1 MALFFLKKKL
11 QRDFMNEI
19 ARRESSDELITTKQL
34 AEQLGT
40 RPNVITENAKKCLPN
55 KKIENGKA
63 TYWTQ
68 AEVTVL
74 IEQLKCNQVNGRT
87 FPNLSVELKG
97 VERCER
103 DSAIT
108 TMQFAKQLGTT
119 PNVVLENAR
128 KCLPNKRI
136 ENGKPTFWTKEEV
149 TVVLDYMKAHTSN
162 NRSVEL
168 NSTVANISTD
178 LSPALKLK
186 KALELAQE
194 AYEEELA
201 ILKAKNK
208 NLESENGNLKIE
220 LDESK
225 EWSTIQKWCN
235 ENGFSFNRK
244 ELAKISL
251 RMGRMGFERRKI
263 YSVEYQNG
271 LWSYRKSDIE
281 DFFEKELEKGLA

>member
-1 MALFFLKKKL
+1 
-11 QRDFMNEI
+11 MNEI
-19 ARRESSDELITTKQL
+19 AKKDSQSTDELVTTKQL

-40 RPNVITENAKKCLPN
+40 SNKVVLENARKCLPN
-55 KKIENGKA
+55 KKIENGKT
-63 TYWTQ
+63 TYWNKN
-68 AEVTVL
+68 EIMVL
-74 IEQLKCNQVNGRT
+74 IEQLKCNQVNGFT

-97 VERCER
+97 LKRCER
-103 DSAIT
+103 KSTIT
-108 TMQFAKQLGTT
+108 TMQFAKQLGTS
-119 PNVVLENAR
+119 PNVILENAR
-128 KCLPNKRI
+128 KCLPNKVI
-136 ENGKPTFWTKEEV
+136 ENGKPTFWTQEEV
-149 TVVLDYMKAHTSN
+149 TIVLDYMKSHTSN
-162 NRSVEL
+162 NRSVEF
-168 NSTVANISTD
+168 NSTVANATTD
-178 LSPALKLK
+178 LTPALKLK

-194 AYEEELA
+194 AYEEEIA

-251 RMGRMGFERRKI
+251 RMGRMGFERKKI

-271 LWSYRKSDIE
+271 LWSYKKSDIE
-281 DFFEKELEKGLA
+281 DFFEKEIERGIA

>member
-1 MALFFLKKKL
+1 
-11 QRDFMNEI
+11 MNEI
-19 ARRESSDELITTKQL
+19 TTRNSQTVEELMTTKQL

-40 RPNVITENAKKCLPN
+40 TKDVVIA
-55 KKIENGKA
+55 
-63 TYWTQ
+63 
-68 AEVTVL
+68 
-74 IEQLKCNQVNGRT
+74 
-87 FPNLSVELKG
+87 
-97 VERCER
+97 
-103 DSAIT
+103 
-108 TMQFAKQLGTT
+108 
-119 PNVVLENAR
+119 NAR
-128 KCLPNKRI
+128 KCLPNKTFAQ
-136 ENGKPTFWTKEEV
+136 GKATYWNKAEV
-149 TVVLDYMKAHTSN
+149 TILIEHMKAHTSN
-162 NRSVEL
+162 NRSVEF
-168 NSTVANISTD
+168 NSTVANATTD
-178 LSPALKLK
+178 LTPALKLK